1 MHAGMHVYMLL
12 INGVQTMTNVD
23 KIKSLQ
29 KIEYALLLFNES
41 LPKNTRTKVHI
52 HIAQVELIQAIQSLQ
67 NTGPSAPPLPWSVN
81 IGEGLL

>member
-1 MHAGMHVYMLL
+1 MIGAQAM
-12 INGVQTMTNVD
+12 INED
-23 KIKSLQ
+23 KIKSLK

-41 LPKNTRTKVHI
+41 LSKNTQTKVHI
-52 HIAQVELIQAIQSLQ
+52 HSAQAELIQAIQLLQ